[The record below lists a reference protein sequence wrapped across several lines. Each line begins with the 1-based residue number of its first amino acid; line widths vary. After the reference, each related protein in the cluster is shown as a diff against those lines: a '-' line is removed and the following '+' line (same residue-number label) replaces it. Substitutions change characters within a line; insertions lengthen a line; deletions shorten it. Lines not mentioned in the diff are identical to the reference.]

1 MPLAEVNGVRIEYR
15 MDVSAD
21 LPVVLLNNSLSTT
34 FQMWDG
40 QMNALVDRFSVL
52 RRNKRGHGA
61 SSAPP
66 PPYTLSQLT
75 EDVRGLL
82 SVMDIDRV
90 HFVGLSTGGAIGQLF
105 AATYPEMTRT
115 LTLCDTSSYVPP
127 KVWDSRIANA
137 RANGMEGVVDASM
150 ERWFT
155 PEFRRDKPRIV
166 ERFRQM
172 VLETDIDG

>member
-1 MPLAEVNGVRIEYR
+1 MPSAEVNGVRIEYR

-21 LPVVLLNNSLSTT
+21 LPVVLLSNSLSTT

-52 RRNKRGHGA
+52 RWNKRGHGA

-66 PPYTLSQLT
+66 PPYTLRQLT

-82 SVMDIDRV
+82 SVLDIDRV

-115 LTLCDTSSYVPP
+115 L
-127 KVWDSRIANA
+127 
-137 RANGMEGVVDASM
+137 
-150 ERWFT
+150 
-155 PEFRRDKPRIV
+155 
-166 ERFRQM
+166 
-172 VLETDIDG
+172 